1 MDKIFTGVVQGTAL
15 ILKIEENNDH
25 LIHIVQ
31 FPEELLT
38 GLAIGDSVSYNGCC
52 LTVAASDNSHVG
64 FYLFTDTLLKT
75 ALGRLAA
82 GDKVNIERVAV

>member
-38 GLAIGDSVSYNGCC
+38 GLAIGDSAENR
-52 LTVAASDNSHVG
+52 A
-64 FYLFTDTLLKT
+64 
-75 ALGRLAA
+75 RAA
-82 GDKVNIERVAV
+82 GCG

>member
-1 MDKIFTGVVQGTAL
+1 MDKIFTGVVAGTAL

-31 FPEELLT
+31 FPEDLLS
-38 GLAIGDSVSYNGCC
+38 GLIIGDSVSYNGCC
-52 LTVAASDNSHVG
+52 LTVAAIDNNHVG

-75 ALGRLAA
+75 ALGRLVT
-82 GDKVNIERVAV
+82 GDYVNIERVAV

>member
-52 LTVAASDNSHVG
+52 LTVAA
-64 FYLFTDTLLKT
+64 TDTLLKT